1 MSNTNKIQVTGK
13 NLDEARKNA
22 AAQLGIEIDDVMFE
36 VLENA
41 TSGFFGINAK
51 PCKIEAWA
59 AEDVFADSVEENK
72 PAAKAEK
79 APKAEPAPKEEPAKE
94 AAPKKADISGA
105 DVQATEFLNKILPLM
120 GVKGSATATIADD
133 VVNAN
138 VAGENMGLVIGRRG
152 ETLDALQYLTG
163 IVVNKDR
170 KNYVKV
176 TLDTENYRTKRAETL
191 ERLADRVA
199 DRVVRN
205 GRSVTLE
212 PMNPLERRIIHARLQ
227 SNVNVTTHSVGEDP
241 VRRIV
246 VGLAKKGDR

>member
-1 MSNTNKIQVTGK
+1 MSNKIQVMGK

-22 AAQLGIEIDDVMFE
+22 ATQLGIEVDEVMFE
-36 VLENA
+36 VLESA
-41 TSGFFGINAK
+41 TLGFFGINAK

-59 AEDVFADSVEENK
+59 EEDIFADK
-72 PAAKAEK
+72 PAQKTVKKEEPKKQSEPAAEEK
-79 APKAEPAPKEEPAKE
+79 AAPAPKKEEG
-94 AAPKKADISGA
+94 IGA

-120 GVKGSATATIADD
+120 GVKGSATASYQEDAVAVD
-133 VVNAN
+133 

-170 KNYVKV
+170 KTYVKV
-176 TLDTENYRTKRAETL
+176 TLDTENYRTKRAEVL
-191 ERLADRVA
+191 ERLADKVA

-205 GRSVTLE
+205 GRNVTLE

-227 SNVNVTTHSVGEDP
+227 ANPGVTTHSIGEDP

-246 VGLAKKGDR
+246 VSLAKKGDR